1 MNGATLRT
9 YRELLGYELNRYAEK
24 LGVNRRTVTRWETG
38 EWPLPDDVAAQVR
51 SDLRELNQ
59 VIDDLGSTIP
69 EGADEATLVRY
80 GRDDDLTKV
89 TTATGSHEIYN
100 AGVGLTA
107 FDLEAEGCKVTL
119 EWLNRG

>member
-38 EWPLPDDVAAQVR
+38 EWPLPDDVATQVR

-59 VIDDLGSTIP
+59 IIDELGSTIP
-69 EGADEATLVRY
+69 EGAGEATLIRY
-80 GRDDDLTKV
+80 GRDDDLTEV

-100 AGVGLTA
+100 AAVGLTA

>member
-38 EWPLPDDVAAQVR
+38 EWPLPDDVATQVR

-59 VIDDLGSTIP
+59 IIDELGSTIQRGPARPLSYATAETMTSRRSPRQP
-69 EGADEATLVRY
+69 EAM
-80 GRDDDLTKV
+80 KS
-89 TTATGSHEIYN
+89 TTQQSASPPSTSRLK
-100 AGVGLTA
+100 AA
-107 FDLEAEGCKVTL
+107 K
-119 EWLNRG
+119 